1 MCRLTANGHTN
12 YEPNLTYEL
21 SPIIQLNYSVGALM
35 VEKRISVAVFL
46 SSNTEIR
53 MTGSGPL
60 FCIIL
65 DQKPTT
71 IRILTR
77 QVRGTE
83 SNEELNNYLLHG
95 FSWNLDVGNNAEKR

>member
-1 MCRLTANGHTN
+1 M
-12 YEPNLTYEL
+12 TYEL

-95 FSWNLDVGNNAEKR
+95 FSWNLDVGNNFMCRKYFSK